1 MIFPSGAELIY
12 SELVTKICRTKP
24 LLSACLGKHHSDPQ
38 VKLRLSVPAEEVQ
51 LLVMG
56 VEVLLELLRAH
67 EAPIALVTWPVLF
80 LLPEHYQKCQ

>member
-12 SELVTKICRTKP
+12 PELVTKICRKKP
-24 LLSACLGKHHSDPQ
+24 LLSACLEKHHSDPQ
-38 VKLRLSVPAEEVQ
+38 AKLRLSVPAEEVQ

-67 EAPIALVTWPVLF
+67 ETPIALVTRPVLF
-80 LLPEHYQKCQ
+80 LFPEHYWKCQ